1 MDHIFLYLLGAIA
14 SGVSGYITW
23 LSWRDTR
30 ASYKFIA
37 KLEARVYTLETEIE
51 QLKQKPDQPLNS

>member
-1 MDHIFLYLLGAIA
+1 MDHILLYAFGAIA
-14 SGVSGYITW
+14 SGISGYITW

-37 KLEARVYTLETEIE
+37 KLEARVYTLESEIE
-51 QLKQKPDQPLNS
+51 QLKPKQDQPLNS